1 MSILVVEDSPQQGRL
16 LEHILKK
23 GGFSDVLLAE
33 SAGEAFESLGMN
45 DPGRSSPD
53 VGLIL
58 MDLLLPDMNGIEA
71 CQCIMKTEK
80 ISNIPIIMVTGVSDL
95 DSLQSAFDAGAVDY
109 IVKPVRKV
117 ELLARVRSV
126 LKFRQQEEALQQAY
140 AEMEKR
146 VDERTLE
153 LKEKTLHLEEV
164 NTALKILLRQR
175 EEDKEEL
182 GEAVLSNVKNL
193 ILPYLD
199 KMKTTRP
206 NKEQMTYLEILESH
220 INEITSP
227 FIKRLSQEF
236 LGLTPMEVRIADLIR
251 EGKTTKEIA
260 ELLYRSESTILFHR
274 NNIRNKL
281 GLKIKKINLRSY
293 LRSFR

>member
-1 MSILVVEDSPQQGRL
+1 MSILIVEDSPQQGRL
-16 LEHILKK
+16 LEHILNK
-23 GGFSDVLLAE
+23 GGFSDVLLAG

-45 DPGRSSPD
+45 DSSRTSPE
-53 VGLIL
+53 VCLIL

-71 CQCIMKTEK
+71 CRCIMKAEK
-80 ISNIPIIMVTGVSDL
+80 LSHIPIIMVTGVSDL

-109 IVKPVRKV
+109 IVKPVRRV

-126 LKFRQQEEALQQAY
+126 LKLRQQEEALQQAY
-140 AEMEKR
+140 EEMERR

-164 NTALKILLRQR
+164 NTALKILLKQR
-175 EEDKEEL
+175 EMDREEL

-193 ILPYLD
+193 IFPYLE
-199 KMKTTRP
+199 KMKSTRL
-206 NKEQMTYLEILESH
+206 NKEQLTYLEILESH
-220 INEITSP
+220 IAEITSP
-227 FIKRLSQEF
+227 FVKRLSQEF

-260 ELLYRSESTILFHR
+260 ELLFRSESTILFHR
-274 NNIRNKL
+274 NNIRIKL
-281 GLKIKKINLRSY
+281 GLKVKKINLRSY